1 MQNISRLKKSPPHR
15 PSENMDNSINLTAS
29 RIDLMTLEELRDPNL
44 ISRYPPL
51 FQRRQN
57 YVAVDGNLQ
66 TKFGCLLT
74 QQQQNRSQVYE
85 TTHSY
90 LFNRPPQPVAE
101 ESQQQQQQ
109 LPVKPDSTHIQNNET
124 TTKKSHRSLTTFFK
138 HQSRRSKQLER
149 QETLRRSI
157 SKPYLQTKDQKGNPR
172 PGPVSEQSSQEQL
185 QRQQKHLD
193 TTEPIYVHA
202 LYPYKTKRSIKIKK
216 DVAKSPDEF
225 ENEHTKAAMSPNAI
239 RRTRMIQNQRF
250 TNLPGQQ
257 MSAINSL
264 IVPPVESSQVIDN
277 PANYSSAIVHPNM
290 RQDGS
295 NGSNRQQADFIRY
308 DMMNLDNGNALSPI
322 IDESEYPS
330 AQGSHQYQQQQHQC
344 SNNQH
349 SSNLNEALIST
360 SKFIVSTM
368 SDSDESYYSF
378 EDEGPR
384 FTTVSSPGDIR
395 NHVQSP
401 SHHRHHQIRQ
411 VSSPLYRFNGKP
423 TAARYNGGALKIV
436 REHYLRNDIPCYSL
450 ACTHC
455 QEIVKPDANGNVP
468 KFILSANPAK
478 TTHGKPH
485 YVVLDTNIVL
495 HAIDL
500 LESTQCFYDV
510 IIPQTVLEE
519 VKNRSFPIYQRLR
532 NLVKSEDKRFVVFHN
547 EYNEGTYVTREK
559 NESINDRNDR
569 AIRKVV
575 AWYQKHLPGI
585 EIILVCNDNGNT
597 SKAKREDL
605 DVMSLNKYLDCLPN
619 GEDLKELIPADP
631 GTFEGKKGE
640 DEATFP
646 EYYSNARIM
655 AGIKNGTLYQGILN
669 ISSYNYLQGEVN
681 VSAFK
686 KPLLIQGSKNLN
698 RAFNSDSVIVELL
711 PKDKWKEPST
721 TIIEEESVG
730 VNDNPD
736 DGGDDED
743 DNVASE
749 GVVSDKERLLLAQE
763 AMKTTKGSSEEKR
776 LQPTAKVVGIA
787 RRSWRYYV
795 GQIAPTSV
803 SQSDSGNSA
812 KNCFVILMDKTLPKI
827 RIRTRKA
834 KEYLGQ
840 RIVVV
845 VDSWPSDSKHPNG
858 HFVRALG
865 EVESAEAETEALL
878 LEHDVEYR
886 PFSKNV
892 LDCLPKEG
900 DNWTVPDISN
910 TDDPQLQKRVDLRDK
925 LVCSIDPPNC
935 VDIDDALHA
944 QKLPNGN
951 YEVGVHIA
959 DVTHF
964 VKAGTALDQ
973 EGASR
978 GTSVYLVDKR
988 IDMLPMLLGTN
999 LCSLKPFVDRFA
1011 FSVVWEVDEDAN
1023 IVNVKYMK
1031 SIIKSRQAFSYEQAQ
1046 LRIDDP
1052 NQQDELTNSMRI
1064 LLKLSKKLKQKR
1076 LDAGAL
1082 NLASPEVKVH
1092 MDSETSDPQEVE
1104 IKKLLETN
1112 SLVEEFMLFANI
1124 SVARKIYDAYP
1135 QTAMLRRHAAP
1146 PATNFETLNDML
1158 NVRKKGLSISTE
1170 SSKALAD
1177 SLDRCVDPK
1186 DPYFNTLIRIMSTRC
1201 MMAAEYFPSGSYGYP
1216 EFRHYGLAVDI
1227 YTHFTSPIRRYCD
1240 VVAHRQLAGA
1250 IGYENLDLSHRDK
1263 NKMEMIVRNIN
1274 KRHRNA
1280 QFAGRASIE
1289 YYVGQVMRSNEA
1301 EHEGYVIKSFNNG
1314 IVVLVPKFG
1323 VEGLIK
1329 LETMGDVNN
1338 ANYDE
1343 DKYELTFTDHNGKK
1357 RTVGV
1362 FDKVKVDVKSVKD
1375 DVSGKRKVQLL
1386 LK

>member
-1 MQNISRLKKSPPHR
+1 MEHQSYLCEDK
-15 PSENMDNSINLTAS
+15 
-29 RIDLMTLEELRDPNL
+29 
-44 ISRYPPL
+44 
-51 FQRRQN
+51 FVVWQRRQR
-57 YVAVDGNLQ
+57 Q
-66 TKFGCLLT
+66 
-74 QQQQNRSQVYE
+74 
-85 TTHSY
+85 
-90 LFNRPPQPVAE
+90 PPSCE
-101 ESQQQQQQ
+101 EFDTR
-109 LPVKPDSTHIQNNET
+109 KRA
-124 TTKKSHRSLTTFFK
+124 TKKKIQIQFDEIKRYFF
-138 HQSRRSKQLER
+138 HYFTIPSM
-149 QETLRRSI
+149 T
-157 SKPYLQTKDQKGNPR
+157 
-172 PGPVSEQSSQEQL
+172 VS
-185 QRQQKHLD
+185 
-193 TTEPIYVHA
+193 T
-202 LYPYKTKRSIKIKK
+202 
-216 DVAKSPDEF
+216 
-225 ENEHTKAAMSPNAI
+225 
-239 RRTRMIQNQRF
+239 
-250 TNLPGQQ
+250 
-257 MSAINSL
+257 AINNRKRL
-264 IVPPVESSQVIDN
+264 SS
-277 PANYSSAIVHPNM
+277 
-290 RQDGS
+290 G
-295 NGSNRQQADFIRY
+295 
-308 DMMNLDNGNALSPI
+308 LSV
-322 IDESEYPS
+322 
-330 AQGSHQYQQQQHQC
+330 
-344 SNNQH
+344 
-349 SSNLNEALIST
+349 T
-360 SKFIVSTM
+360 SKVFVRS
-368 SDSDESYYSF
+368 
-378 EDEGPR
+378 R
-384 FTTVSSPGDIR
+384 
-395 NHVQSP
+395 
-401 SHHRHHQIRQ
+401 
-411 VSSPLYRFNGKP
+411 
-423 TAARYNGGALKIV
+423 NGGALKIV
-436 REHYLRNDIPCYSL
+436 REHYLRNDIPCYS
-450 ACTHC
+450 TIC
-455 QEIVKPDANGNVP
+455 QSCQDIIKPDSQGELP
-468 KFILSANPAK
+468 KFILSLNPTKTAK
-478 TTHGKPH
+478 GEPH
-485 YVVLDTNIVL
+485 YLVLDTNIIL

-500 LESTQCFYDV
+500 LENNQCFYDV

-532 NLVKSEDKRFVVFHN
+532 NLVKSEDKRFIVFHN
-547 EYNEGTYVTREK
+547 EYNEQTYINRNK
-559 NESINDRNDR
+559 NETINDRNDR
-569 AIRKVV
+569 AIRKV
-575 AWYQKHLPGI
+575 AQWYQTHLPSKI
-585 EIILVCNDNGNT
+585 KTFFICNDKDNRN
-597 SKAKREDL
+597 KAIKEGIDAR
-605 DVMSLNKYLDCLPN
+605 SLVEYIESLPN
-619 GEDLKELIPADP
+619 ADDLSDLIPQDDS
-631 GTFEGKKGE
+631 TFENDKNSTTATAGLD
-640 DEATFP
+640 DEETSFP

-669 ISSYNYLQGEVN
+669 VSSYNYLQGEVL
-681 VSAFK
+681 VPAFK

-721 TIIEEESVG
+721 TIIEEG
-730 VNDNPD
+730 AIGANDNAAD
-736 DGGDDED
+736 GDDE
-743 DNVASE
+743 E
-749 GVVSDKERLLLAQE
+749 GGGGDVIEGTKSVISDKERILLAQE
-763 AMKTTKGSSEEKR
+763 AIKVIGSKSEDKR
-776 LQPTAKVVGIA
+776 LQPTAKIVGVM

-795 GQIAPTSV
+795 GQIAPSSV
-803 SQSDSGNSA
+803 NLDDKTGHASRS
-812 KNCFVILMDKTLPKI
+812 CFVILMDPKLPKI

-834 KEYLGQ
+834 REYLGQ

-845 VDSWPSDSKHPNG
+845 VDSWPINSRYPNG

-865 EVESAEAETEALL
+865 EIESAEAETEALL

-886 PFSKNV
+886 PFLKNV

-900 DNWTVPDISN
+900 DNWVVPDITNN
-910 TDDPQLQKRVDLRDK
+910 TEDPQLQKRVDLRDK

-944 QKLPNGN
+944 KQLPNGN

-964 VKAGTALDQ
+964 VKPNTPLDQ

-988 IDMLPMLLGTN
+988 IDMLPQLLGTN

-1011 FSVVWEVDEDAN
+1011 FSVIWEVDEDAN
-1023 IVNVKYMK
+1023 IVNVNYMK

-1052 NQQDELTNSMRI
+1052 SQQDDLTKSMRI

-1158 NVRKKGLSISTE
+1158 NVRKNGMSISLE

-1177 SLDRCVDPK
+1177 SLDRCIDPNDK
-1186 DPYFNTLIRIMSTRC
+1186 YFNTLVRIMSTRC

-1263 NKMEMIVRNIN
+1263 SKMEMIVRNIN

-1280 QFAGRASIE
+1280 QFAGRSSIE
-1289 YYVGQVMRSNEA
+1289 YYVGQVMRNNES
-1301 EHEGYVIKSFNNG
+1301 ENEGYIIKIFNNG

-1329 LETMGDVNN
+1329 LENMGDVNS
-1338 ANYDE
+1338 ANYNE
-1343 DKYELTFTDHNGKK
+1343 DKYELTFTDFKGNE
-1357 RTVGV
+1357 RTIAV

-1375 DVSGKRKVQLL
+1375 EISGKRKAQLM

>member
-1 MQNISRLKKSPPHR
+1 MSLVNNRKRL
-15 PSENMDNSINLTAS
+15 
-29 RIDLMTLEELRDPNL
+29 
-44 ISRYPPL
+44 
-51 FQRRQN
+51 
-57 YVAVDGNLQ
+57 
-66 TKFGCLLT
+66 
-74 QQQQNRSQVYE
+74 
-85 TTHSY
+85 
-90 LFNRPPQPVAE
+90 
-101 ESQQQQQQ
+101 
-109 LPVKPDSTHIQNNET
+109 
-124 TTKKSHRSLTTFFK
+124 
-138 HQSRRSKQLER
+138 
-149 QETLRRSI
+149 
-157 SKPYLQTKDQKGNPR
+157 
-172 PGPVSEQSSQEQL
+172 SS
-185 QRQQKHLD
+185 
-193 TTEPIYVHA
+193 
-202 LYPYKTKRSIKIKK
+202 
-216 DVAKSPDEF
+216 
-225 ENEHTKAAMSPNAI
+225 
-239 RRTRMIQNQRF
+239 
-250 TNLPGQQ
+250 G
-257 MSAINSL
+257 
-264 IVPPVESSQVIDN
+264 
-277 PANYSSAIVHPNM
+277 
-290 RQDGS
+290 
-295 NGSNRQQADFIRY
+295 
-308 DMMNLDNGNALSPI
+308 LSV
-322 IDESEYPS
+322 
-330 AQGSHQYQQQQHQC
+330 
-344 SNNQH
+344 
-349 SSNLNEALIST
+349 T
-360 SKFIVSTM
+360 SKVFVRS
-368 SDSDESYYSF
+368 
-378 EDEGPR
+378 R
-384 FTTVSSPGDIR
+384 
-395 NHVQSP
+395 
-401 SHHRHHQIRQ
+401 
-411 VSSPLYRFNGKP
+411 
-423 TAARYNGGALKIV
+423 NGGALKIV
-436 REHYLRNDIPCYSL
+436 REHYLRKDIPCYSV
-450 ACTHC
+450 ACTKC
-455 QEIVKPDANGNVP
+455 QNIIKPNAEGELP
-468 KFILSANPAK
+468 KFILSSQPAK
-478 TTHGKPH
+478 TKDKKPH

-495 HAIDL
+495 HAMDL
-500 LESTQCFYDV
+500 LENTQCFYDV

-532 NLVKSEDKRFVVFHN
+532 NLVKSEDKRFIVFHN
-547 EYNEGTYVTREK
+547 EYNESTYVTRNK
-559 NESINDRNDR
+559 GESINDRNDR
-569 AIRKVV
+569 AIRKVTS
-575 AWYQKHLPGI
+575 WYKEHISGI
-585 EIILVCNDNGNT
+585 EIIYVCNDADNR
-597 SKAKREDL
+597 SKALAEGLNAKSLVEYM
-605 DVMSLNKYLDCLPN
+605 DVLPN
-619 GEDLKELIPADP
+619 GEDLKDLIPTDFSQSQ
-631 GTFEGKKGE
+631 FEKSYDG
-640 DEATFP
+640 DETSFP

-655 AGIKNGTLYQGILN
+655 AGIKNGTLYQGVLN
-669 ISSYNYLQGEVN
+669 ISAYNYLQGEVN
-681 VSAFK
+681 VPAFK
-686 KPLLIQGSKNLN
+686 KPLLISGSKNLN

-711 PKDKWKEPST
+711 PKDQWREPSS
-721 TIIEEESVG
+721 TIVEETAIGS
-730 VNDNPD
+730 NDNAGGGT
-736 DGGDDED
+736 GGDDDDGED
-743 DNVASE
+743 NGDDRSSNTNR
-749 GVVSDKERLLLAQE
+749 GVISDKERLLLAQE
-763 AMKTTKGSSEEKR
+763 AMKSNRSTRDEKR
-776 LQPTAKVVGIA
+776 LQPTAKVVGIM

-795 GQIAPTSV
+795 GQIAPSSV
-803 SQSDSGNSA
+803 SQDDTGNTA
-812 KNCFVILMDKTLPKI
+812 KNCFVILMDKSLPKL

-845 VDSWPSDSKHPNG
+845 VDSWPSDSKYPNG

-900 DNWTVPDISN
+900 DNWVVPDLTN
-910 TDDPQLQKRVDLRDK
+910 TSDDTQLQKRVDLRDK

-944 QKLPNGN
+944 EKLPNGN

-964 VKAGTALDQ
+964 VKPGTALDQ

-978 GTSVYLVDKR
+978 GTSTYLVDKR

-1011 FSVVWEVDEDAN
+1011 FSVIWEVDENAD
-1023 IVNVKYMK
+1023 IVNVKFMK

-1052 NQQDELTNSMRI
+1052 TQKDDLTESMRI
-1064 LLKLSKKLKQKR
+1064 LLKLSKKMKQKR

-1158 NVRKKGLSISTE
+1158 NVRKNGLSISLE

-1177 SLDRCVDPK
+1177 SLDRCVDPN

-1280 QFAGRASIE
+1280 QFAGRSSIE
-1289 YYVGQVMRSNEA
+1289 YYVGQVMRNNES
-1301 EHEGYVIKSFNNG
+1301 EQEGYVIKGFNNG
-1314 IVVLVPKFG
+1314 VVVLVPKFG
-1323 VEGLIK
+1323 VEALIK
-1329 LETMGDVNN
+1329 LESMGDVNS

-1343 DKYELTFTDHNGKK
+1343 DKYELTFTDFSGNK
-1357 RTVGV
+1357 RKVGV

-1375 DVSGKRKVQLL
+1375 EISGKRKVELA

>member
-1 MQNISRLKKSPPHR
+1 MTVANNRKRL
-15 PSENMDNSINLTAS
+15 
-29 RIDLMTLEELRDPNL
+29 
-44 ISRYPPL
+44 
-51 FQRRQN
+51 
-57 YVAVDGNLQ
+57 
-66 TKFGCLLT
+66 
-74 QQQQNRSQVYE
+74 
-85 TTHSY
+85 
-90 LFNRPPQPVAE
+90 
-101 ESQQQQQQ
+101 
-109 LPVKPDSTHIQNNET
+109 ST
-124 TTKKSHRSLTTFFK
+124 
-138 HQSRRSKQLER
+138 
-149 QETLRRSI
+149 
-157 SKPYLQTKDQKGNPR
+157 G
-172 PGPVSEQSSQEQL
+172 
-185 QRQQKHLD
+185 
-193 TTEPIYVHA
+193 
-202 LYPYKTKRSIKIKK
+202 
-216 DVAKSPDEF
+216 
-225 ENEHTKAAMSPNAI
+225 
-239 RRTRMIQNQRF
+239 
-250 TNLPGQQ
+250 
-257 MSAINSL
+257 
-264 IVPPVESSQVIDN
+264 
-277 PANYSSAIVHPNM
+277 
-290 RQDGS
+290 
-295 NGSNRQQADFIRY
+295 
-308 DMMNLDNGNALSPI
+308 LSV
-322 IDESEYPS
+322 
-330 AQGSHQYQQQQHQC
+330 
-344 SNNQH
+344 
-349 SSNLNEALIST
+349 T
-360 SKFIVSTM
+360 SKVFVRS
-368 SDSDESYYSF
+368 
-378 EDEGPR
+378 R
-384 FTTVSSPGDIR
+384 
-395 NHVQSP
+395 
-401 SHHRHHQIRQ
+401 
-411 VSSPLYRFNGKP
+411 
-423 TAARYNGGALKIV
+423 NGGAMKIV

-450 ACTHC
+450 ACTQC
-455 QEIVKPDANGNVP
+455 QKLIKPDAYGQLP
-468 KFILSANPAK
+468 KFILSANPSK
-478 TTHGKPH
+478 TTNNKPH
-485 YVVLDTNIVL
+485 YIVLDTNIVL

-500 LESTQCFYDV
+500 LENTQCFYDV
-510 IIPQTVLEE
+510 IVPQTVLEE

-547 EYNEGTYVTREK
+547 EYNEGTYVTRNK
-559 NESINDRNDR
+559 NETINDRNDR

-575 AWYQKHLPGI
+575 SWYQKHLPNI
-585 EIILVCNDNGNT
+585 DIVYVCNDADNKK
-597 SKAKREDL
+597 KALAENLNAK
-605 DVMSLNKYLDCLPN
+605 SLIEYIDILPN
-619 GEDLKELIPADP
+619 GEDLKDLIPTEFDKSQ
-631 GTFEGKKGE
+631 FDNEKGY
-640 DEATFP
+640 DETSFP

-655 AGIKNGTLYQGILN
+655 AGIKNGTLYQGMLN

-681 VSAFK
+681 VAAFK

-721 TIIEEESVG
+721 TIIEETAIGS
-730 VNDNPD
+730 NDNAD
-736 DGGDDED
+736 DGDED
-743 DNVASE
+743 EGVASA
-749 GVVSDKERLLLAQE
+749 GVISDKERLLLAQE
-763 AMKTTKGSSEEKR
+763 ASKVIKGGSEEKR
-776 LQPTAKVVGIA
+776 LQPTAKVVGIM

-795 GQIAPTSV
+795 GQIAPSSV
-803 SQSDSGNSA
+803 SLDDTGNSA

-827 RIRTRKA
+827 RIRTRKS

-845 VDSWPSDSKHPNG
+845 VDDWPSDSKYPNG

-865 EVESAEAETEALL
+865 DVESAEAETEALL

-900 DNWTVPDISN
+900 DNWVVPDITN
-910 TDDPQLQKRVDLRDK
+910 TDDPQLKKRIDLRDK

-959 DVTHF
+959 DVTNF

-973 EGASR
+973 EGAAR

-1011 FSVVWEVDEDAN
+1011 FSVIWEVDEDAN
-1023 IVNVKYMK
+1023 ILNVKFMK

-1146 PATNFETLNDML
+1146 PATNFEVLNDML
-1158 NVRKKGLSISTE
+1158 NVRKNGLSISLE

-1177 SLDRCVDPK
+1177 SLDRCVDPN
-1186 DPYFNTLIRIMSTRC
+1186 DPYFNTLVRIMSTRC

-1263 NKMEMIVRNIN
+1263 NKMEMIVKNIN

-1280 QFAGRASIE
+1280 QFAGRSSIE
-1289 YYVGQVMRSNEA
+1289 YYVGQVMRNNEA

-1329 LETMGDVNN
+1329 LETMGDVNKATYN
-1338 ANYDE
+1338 E
-1343 DKYELTFTDHNGKK
+1343 DKYELTLTDFNGNE

-1375 DVSGKRKVQLL
+1375 EVSGKRKVQLL